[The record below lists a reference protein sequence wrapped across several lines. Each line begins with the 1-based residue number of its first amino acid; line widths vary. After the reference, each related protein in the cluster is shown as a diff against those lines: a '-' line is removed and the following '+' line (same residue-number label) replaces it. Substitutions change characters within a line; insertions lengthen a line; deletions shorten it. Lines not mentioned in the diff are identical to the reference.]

1 MDFYLEYSVKS
12 PSGTVSGLGNHAQAL
27 AILQE
32 ARRQIAA
39 GHPGAAVIYSA
50 NEGQTR
56 DLARVYAGHVAALD
70 ARTHANDA
78 FQSVSLAFL
87 AFYQRQ
93 RQRPT
98 CPACDN
104 VGPCD
109 PCGAVIEAGN
119 DATSLAQV
127 ALEAAFA
134 AEAAAG
140 RFAALLKGA
149 EVSQ

>member
-1 MDFYLEYSVKS
+1 MPPTPDPAFLPYLLDDTFRPLEDDLRE
-12 PSGTVSGLGNHAQAL
+12 LGFDLAL
-27 AILQE
+27 E
-32 ARRQIAA
+32 AADPRLALL
-39 GHPGAAVIYSA
+39 S
-50 NEGQTR
+50 
-56 DLARVYAGHVAALD
+56 DLARVHAAHVEALD
-70 ARTHANDA
+70 ARTRANDA

-98 CPACDN
+98 CPDCDN

-109 PCGAVIEAGN
+109 PCGALIEAGN
-119 DATSLAQV
+119 DATSLAHV

-140 RFAALLKGA
+140 RFAALLKGTE
-149 EVSQ
+149 EVAP

>member
-1 MDFYLEYSVKS
+1 MPPTPSTDFLPYLLDDTFRALEDD
-12 PSGTVSGLGNHAQAL
+12 LRAQGFDLAL
-27 AILQE
+27 E
-32 ARRQIAA
+32 AADTELAA
-39 GHPGAAVIYSA
+39 LS
-50 NEGQTR
+50 

-78 FQSVSLAFL
+78 FQAVSLAFL
-87 AFYQRQ
+87 ACYQRQ